1 MHGSPRFRRP
11 GTVLAATVLTA
22 TLLALPA
29 TAGAATGTT
38 SIALSGP
45 AASSLKANKVK
56 LVAGTP
62 AKATAKRI
70 SLTVAGGSLSSSSAS
85 VSHGGSLRLKAGK
98 RSAQLSDFKVVLR
111 KKPRVTARLG
121 KSTVT
126 FATLKLAKS
135 KGAKIDVAAKTVSL
149 TGATATVPAK
159 TAKALARSLKLR
171 KLSAGRLGSLKITAN
186 LTAPAKPAAPA
197 PAPAA
202 PAAPAP
208 TPGPPV
214 NVVVPPVV
222 EPPAPPVATQ
232 CPSPLPAREA
242 VVGALGDATWTMR
255 STWITYL
262 KSGKGC
268 VVGTNGAEATATDQN
283 HSAFAVVRTTVA
295 SDDTTTI
302 YTKGTVTFLHPGH
315 FVDIRISDPTFTIK
329 ADGTG
334 YVVADGQGSGDRADA
349 MAGKLAAEP
358 FTRLRVLD
366 IASSSSATVD
376 GTRTWSDVVVN
387 VAAGDAA
394 RHLAYEAGQ
403 PYGSFSLSAVATVPA
418 PVWHLK
424 ESWINYITGSGGTV
438 TADDGASQVSPTSKY
453 DYAFTDGVAE
463 TAADGTV
470 TVEHRGRVR
479 MQQPVHSINNVL
491 ANPVVVVAPGGASA
505 KLYADGEYGSMAN
518 PGQQTPFTRL
528 HLLDL
533 NLTGIVPTVS
543 TDGRSKRYADVPTK
557 VAADGA
563 TALSYPAGE
572 EYGKLSFSVPVN

>member
-45 AASSLKANKVK
+45 AASSLKAQKVK
-56 LVAGTP
+56 LIAGAP
-62 AKATAKRI
+62 AKATAKQLRL
-70 SLTVAGGSLSSSSAS
+70 SVAGGSLGSGSAN
-85 VSHGGSLRLKAGK
+85 VSHGGSLTLKAGK
-98 RSAQLSDFKVVLR
+98 RSARLTDFRVVLG
-111 KKPRVTARLG
+111 KQPRITARLG

-126 FATLKLAKS
+126 FATLKLAKG

-159 TAKALARSLKLR
+159 TAKTLAKALKLR
-171 KLSAGRLGSLKITAN
+171 KLSGGRLGSLKITAN
-186 LTAPAKPAAPA
+186 LTAPAKPVTPAP

-202 PAAPAP
+202 PAPPAPAP
-208 TPGPPV
+208 APGPPV
-214 NVVVPPVV
+214 DVVVPPVV
-222 EPPAPPVATQ
+222 TPPTPPQ

-242 VVGALGDATWTMR
+242 VTGSLGDATWTMR
-255 STWITYL
+255 SSWITYL

-268 VVGTNGAEATATDQN
+268 VVGTNGAEATAVDQN
-283 HSAFAVVRTTVA
+283 HSAFAVVRTTVGA
-295 SDDTTTI
+295 DDTTTI
-302 YTKGTVTFLHPGH
+302 YTKGTVAFIHPGH
-315 FVDIRISDPTFTIK
+315 FVDIRVSDPTFTIK

-349 MAGKLAAEP
+349 MAGKYAAEP
-358 FTRLRVLD
+358 FTRLRVFE
-366 IASSSSATVD
+366 IASSTSSTVD

-403 PYGSFSLSAVATVPA
+403 PYGSFSLSAIATVPA
-418 PVWHLK
+418 PVWHLR
-424 ESWINYITGSGGTV
+424 ESWVDYITGAGTI
-438 TADDGASQVSPTSKY
+438 TADEGASKVSPTNKY
-453 DYAFTDGVAE
+453 EYAYTEGVAE

-470 TVEHRGRVR
+470 TVEHRGRIR

-491 ANPVVVVAPGGASA
+491 SNPVVVVAPGGASA

-533 NLTGIVPTVS
+533 NLTGKVPVVS
-543 TDGRSKRYADVPTK
+543 ADGRSKRYSDVPAK

-563 TALSYPAGE
+563 TPLSYPAGDD
-572 EYGKLSFSVPVN
+572 YGTLSFSVPVN